1 MTMLADIAENAYAAG
16 AYAGV
21 GVILMIV
28 SFAILDLLTPGKLRH
43 QLWTDRNRNA
53 GILVGSNLLAVAV
66 IVTAAIVASE
76 GRLVEGLTYTIVYSA
91 IGLVVMGVTF
101 LVIDVLTPGKLGEL
115 LVHPE
120 SHPAVW
126 VQAVAHVGVSI
137 IVAASIL

>member
-1 MTMLADIAENAYAAG
+1 MLADIAENAYAAG

-28 SFAILDLLTPGKLRH
+28 SFAVLDLLTPGKLRH

-53 GILVGSNLLAVAV
+53 GILVGSNLLAVAI

-76 GRLVEGLTYTIVYSA
+76 GRLVEGLTYTAVYSV

-126 VQAVAHVGVSI
+126 VQGVAHIGVSI
-137 IVAASIL
+137 IIAASIL

>member
-1 MTMLADIAENAYAAG
+1 MLADIAENAYAAG

-21 GVILMIV
+21 GVILMII
-28 SFAILDLLTPGKLRH
+28 SFGILDLLTPGKLRS

-53 GILVGSNLLAVAV
+53 GILVGSNMLAVAV

-76 GRLVEGLTYTIVYSA
+76 GRLLEGLTYTAVYSA
-91 IGLVVMGVTF
+91 IGLVVMAVTF
-101 LVIDVLTPGKLGEL
+101 LVIDLLTPGNLGEL

-126 VQAVAHVGVSI
+126 VQGVAHIGVSI

>member
-1 MTMLADIAENAYAAG
+1 MLADIAENAYAAG